1 MSLNPVRE
9 KKSEASNKF
18 RVISTYSVVV
28 WGTSIPVLTRFG
40 KKRSILSRNKKGIP
54 VYAIVLL

>member
-9 KKSEASNKF
+9 KKARHQINF
-18 RVISTYSVVV
+18 ALLAHILLWF

-54 VYAIVLL
+54 VYVIVLL